1 MKDFILEG
9 HTKVVF
15 GRGCV
20 KEYLASFV
28 EEHGPNVLL
37 AYGGGSV
44 KRSGLYDEVFRILRR
59 AGKQVVDLPDIPP
72 GPTYEKALEGAGLV
86 RENGIDLILAVG
98 GGSVLD
104 CCKAVSLAAVCRG
117 DLWADLWDRR
127 GVVDLSPVPLGAIVT
142 TFGAGGS
149 MNGRA
154 VLANEALHVK
164 YGRDHPKCVPVFALM
179 DPAHTLSLPWA
190 QTVSGGL
197 DAFCRLMEGYFSYP
211 EEEDLSDDLAEPL
224 MRGMLRALRALMR
237 DPGSY
242 EARGDLMWGS
252 ALSGSPLIALGKR
265 MDLPFHRLAR
275 LLEEATGR
283 PYTHCLAV
291 LLPACYRRTCERRA
305 ARSARFA
312 RQVWEIA
319 PEGRTEA
326 ELARAGAEALA
337 RFFKA
342 LGLPASLEG
351 VAGAALE
358 RLKACAAACPFPPQ
372 CGFPLEPGE
381 LPEVFQAC
389 CTASPGLSGTG
400 APQIST

>member
-1 MKDFILEG
+1 M
-9 HTKVVF
+9 
-15 GRGCV
+15 
-20 KEYLASFV
+20 
-28 EEHGPNVLL
+28 
-37 AYGGGSV
+37 
-44 KRSGLYDEVFRILRR
+44 
-59 AGKQVVDLPDIPP
+59 
-72 GPTYEKALEGAGLV
+72 
-86 RENGIDLILAVG
+86 
-98 GGSVLD
+98 
-104 CCKAVSLAAVCRG
+104 
-117 DLWADLWDRR
+117 
-127 GVVDLSPVPLGAIVT
+127 PLGAIVT

-164 YGRDHPKCVPVFALM
+164 YG
-179 DPAHTLSLPWA
+179 
-190 QTVSGGL
+190 L

-211 EEEDLSDDLAEPL
+211 EEDLSDDLAEPL

-265 MDLPFHRLAR
+265 TDLPFHRLAR

-351 VAGAALE
+351 VEGAALE
-358 RLKACAAACPFPPQ
+358 RLKERAAACSLPPQ

-381 LPEVFQAC
+381 LPEIFQAC
-389 CTASPGLSGTG
+389 CTASPGLSGAG